1 MIGRLLSFLVC
12 VLLPALVPGP
22 ALAQPPQST
31 QPIGEADI
39 VLDTPTGKIAGS
51 LLLPAGAGPLPVALV
66 IAGSGPTDRD
76 GNSRMIPG
84 RNDSLR
90 MLAQAL
96 ARAGIASVRYDKR
109 GIGASAPAMQSESAL
124 RFETYIDDA
133 AAWIGRLRKD
143 PRFSKVAVIGH
154 SEGSLI
160 GMVAARQAGA
170 DAFVSIAGTGFPL
183 PAVLRRQLAE
193 KLPPDLLKENERIL
207 GALERGQTVDQVPP
221 LLAAL
226 YRPSVQPY
234 LISQFRYLPA
244 ERIAALAVPVQIVQG
259 TTDIQVGVED
269 AQALKKAQPGARLE
283 IVEGMNH
290 VLKMVPADGA
300 QLASYG
306 DPTLPLAPALVAG
319 LTSFLHTALKR

>member
-12 VLLPALVPGP
+12 VLMPAF
-22 ALAQPPQST
+22 ALAQST
-31 QPIGEADI
+31 NEADI
-39 VLDTPTGKIAGS
+39 VLDTPTGKIIGS
-51 LLLPAGAGPLPVALV
+51 LLLPAAAGPAPVALI

-76 GNSRMIPG
+76 GNSSMIPG

-96 ARAGIASVRYDKR
+96 ARAGIASLRYDKR
-109 GIGASAPAMQSESAL
+109 GIGASAQGMQSESAL

-133 AAWIGRLRKD
+133 AAWVARLRKD

-160 GMVAARQAGA
+160 GMVAAKQGGA
-170 DAFVSIAGTGFPL
+170 DAFVSIAGVGTPL
-183 PAVLRRQLAE
+183 PAVLRRQLAD

-207 GALERGQTVDQVPP
+207 GALERGRTVDGVPP

-234 LISQFRYLPA
+234 LISQFRYVPA
-244 ERIAALAVPVQIVQG
+244 ERIAALAVPVLIVQG

-269 AQALKKAQPGARLE
+269 AQALKRASPHARLE

-306 DPTLPLAPALVAG
+306 DPALPLAPRLVSAV
-319 LTSFLHTALKR
+319 TSFLHEALAH

>member
-12 VLLPALVPGP
+12 VLLPALVPAP
-22 ALAQPPQST
+22 ALAQSANDA
-31 QPIGEADI
+31 EI

-51 LLLPAGAGPLPVALV
+51 LLLPAAAGLMPVALI

-96 ARAGIASVRYDKR
+96 ARTGIASVRYDKR
-109 GIGASAPAMQSESAL
+109 GIGASAQAMQSESAL

-133 AAWIGRLRKD
+133 AAWVARLRKD

-170 DAFVSIAGTGFPL
+170 DAFVSIAGVGTPL
-183 PAVLRRQLAE
+183 PAVLRRQLAD
-193 KLPPDLLKENERIL
+193 KLPPDLLKENERVL

-234 LISQFRYLPA
+234 LISQFRYAPA
-244 ERIAALAVPVQIVQG
+244 ERIAALSIPVLIVQG

-269 AQALKKAQPGARLE
+269 AQALKKATPGARLE

-290 VLKMVPADGA
+290 VLKMVPAGGA

-306 DPTLPLAPALVAG
+306 DPALPLAPRLVDAVA
-319 LTSFLHTALKR
+319 SFLHTALEP

>member
-12 VLLPALVPGP
+12 VLMPALVPAP
-22 ALAQPPQST
+22 ALAQSAQAIS
-31 QPIGEADI
+31 EAGI
-39 VLDTPTGKIAGS
+39 ALDTPTGKIAGS
-51 LLLPAGAGPLPVALV
+51 LVLPAAAGPVPVALI

-76 GNSRMIPG
+76 GNSSMIPG

-109 GIGASAPAMQSESAL
+109 GIGASAQAMQSESAL

-133 AAWIGRLRKD
+133 AAWAARLRKD

-170 DAFVSIAGTGFPL
+170 DAFVSFAGVGTPL
-183 PAVLRRQLAE
+183 PAVLRRQLAD

-207 GALERGQTVDQVPP
+207 GALERGQTVDGVPP

-234 LISQFRYLPA
+234 LISQFRYVPA
-244 ERIAALAVPVQIVQG
+244 KRIAALSIPVLIVQG

-269 AQALKKAQPGARLE
+269 AQALKRANPGARLE

-306 DPTLPLAPALVAG
+306 DPALPLAPRLVDAV
-319 LTSFLHTALKR
+319 TSFLHTALEP

>member
-12 VLLPALVPGP
+12 VLLPALVPAA
-22 ALAQPPQST
+22 ALAQSANDA
-31 QPIGEADI
+31 EI

-51 LLLPAGAGPLPVALV
+51 LLLPAAAGPMPVALI

-96 ARAGIASVRYDKR
+96 ARTGIAAVRYDKR
-109 GIGASAPAMQSESAL
+109 GIGASAQAMQSESAL

-133 AAWIGRLRKD
+133 AAWVARLRKD

-170 DAFVSIAGTGFPL
+170 DAFVSIAGVGAPL
-183 PAVLRRQLAE
+183 PAVLRRQLAD
-193 KLPPDLLKENERIL
+193 KLPPDLLKENERVL
-207 GALERGQTVDQVPP
+207 GALERGQTVDGVPP

-234 LISQFRYLPA
+234 LISQFRYAPA
-244 ERIAALAVPVQIVQG
+244 ERIAALSIPVLIVQG

-269 AQALKKAQPGARLE
+269 AQALKKASPGARLE

-290 VLKMVPADGA
+290 VLKMVPAGGA

-306 DPTLPLAPALVAG
+306 DLALPLAPRLVDAVA
-319 LTSFLHTALKR
+319 SFLHTAVEP

>member
-12 VLLPALVPGP
+12 VLMPALVPAP
-22 ALAQPPQST
+22 ALAQST
-31 QPIGEADI
+31 QSIGEAGI
-39 VLDTPTGKIAGS
+39 VLDTPTGKIVGS
-51 LLLPAGAGPLPVALV
+51 LLLPAAAGPVPVALI

-76 GNSRMIPG
+76 GNSSMIPG

-109 GIGASAPAMQSESAL
+109 GIGASAQAMQSESAL

-133 AAWIGRLRKD
+133 AAWVGRLRKD
-143 PRFSKVAVIGH
+143 PRFSRVAVIGH

-170 DAFVSIAGTGFPL
+170 DAFVSIAGVGTPL
-183 PAVLRRQLAE
+183 PAVLRRQLAD

-207 GALERGQTVDQVPP
+207 GALERGQTVDGVSP

-234 LISQFRYLPA
+234 LISQFRYVPA
-244 ERIAALAVPVQIVQG
+244 ERIAALSVPVLIVQG

-269 AQALKKAQPGARLE
+269 ARALKKANPGARLE

-306 DPTLPLAPALVAG
+306 DPALPLAPALVGAV
-319 LTSFLHTALKR
+319 TSFLHGAMGR

>member
-12 VLLPALVPGP
+12 VLMPALVPAP
-22 ALAQPPQST
+22 ALAQSAQAIS
-31 QPIGEADI
+31 EAGI
-39 VLDTPTGKIAGS
+39 ALDTPTGKIAGS
-51 LLLPAGAGPLPVALV
+51 LVLPAAAGPVPVALI

-76 GNSRMIPG
+76 GNSSMIPG

-109 GIGASAPAMQSESAL
+109 GIGASAQAMQSESAL

-133 AAWIGRLRKD
+133 AAWAARLRKD

-170 DAFVSIAGTGFPL
+170 DAFVSIAGVGTPL
-183 PAVLRRQLAE
+183 PAVLRRQLAD

-207 GALERGQTVDQVPP
+207 GALERGQTVDGVPP

-234 LISQFRYLPA
+234 LISQFRYVPA
-244 ERIAALAVPVQIVQG
+244 KRIAALSIPVLIVQG

-269 AQALKKAQPGARLE
+269 AQALKRANPGARLE

-306 DPTLPLAPALVAG
+306 DPALPLAPRLVDAV
-319 LTSFLHTALKR
+319 TSFLHTALEP

>member
-12 VLLPALVPGP
+12 VLMPALVPAP
-22 ALAQPPQST
+22 ALAQATQST
-31 QPIGEADI
+31 QFVGEAEI

-51 LLLPAGAGPLPVALV
+51 LLLPAAAGPVPVAL
-66 IAGSGPTDRD
+66 IIGGSGPTDRD
-76 GNSRMIPG
+76 GNSSMIPG

-90 MLAQAL
+90 LLAQAL

-109 GIGASAPAMQSESAL
+109 GIGASAQAMQSESAL

-143 PRFSKVAVIGH
+143 ARFSKVAVIGH

-170 DAFVSIAGTGFPL
+170 DAFVSVAGTGFPL
-183 PAVLRRQLAE
+183 PAVLRRQLAG
-193 KLPPDLLKENERIL
+193 KLPPPLQEENERVL
-207 GALERGQTVDQVPP
+207 SSLERGERVAEVSP

-244 ERIAALAVPVQIVQG
+244 ERIDALAVPVLIVQG

-269 AQALKKAQPGARLE
+269 AQALKKAHPGARLE

-306 DPTLPLAPALVAG
+306 DPALPLAPG
-319 LTSFLHTALKR
+319 LAAAVTSFLHTALKR